1 MVSSEK
7 DPPFH
12 KLWLMVRNWGDVLTQ
27 SNISKKTKSSKGG
40 INKSDYDIDR
50 GFEFILSGGK
60 KKAKPLHI
68 TTLKIGERDM
78 LATSLVFGSFLT
90 LLFLIVGAIG
100 GWVAREYMMNYQ
112 EIPRIHPEMFDSN
125 GNILP
130 DEIVAFS
137 FENNYDTSEEDDND
151 D

>member
-1 MVSSEK
+1 MTQEKGIRSEDVQRQSSS
-7 DPPFH
+7 
-12 KLWLMVRNWGDVLTQ
+12 L
-27 SNISKKTKSSKGG
+27 KKIKSSKLNKPDYE
-40 INKSDYDIDR
+40 INR
-50 GFEFILSGGK
+50 GFEFILTGGK
-60 KKAKPLHI
+60 KKTKPLHI

-112 EIPRIHPEMFDSN
+112 EIPRIHPEMFDGN
-125 GNILP
+125 GNLVP
-130 DEIVAFS
+130 DDIVAFR
-137 FENNYDTSEEDDND
+137 FENNYDNEEDDID

>member
-12 KLWLMVRNWGDVLTQ
+12 KLWLMVRSWGDVLTQ
-27 SNISKKTKSSKGG
+27 SNTSKKTKSSKGG

-50 GFEFILSGGK
+50 GFEFILTGGK
-60 KKAKPLHI
+60 KKTKPLHI

-100 GWVAREYMMNYQ
+100 GWVAREYFMNYQ
-112 EIPRIHPEMFDSN
+112 EIPRIHPEMFDGN

-130 DEIVAFS
+130 DEIVAFR
-137 FENNYDTSEEDDND
+137 FENNYDNDQEEDND

>member
-7 DPPFH
+7 DPPSH
-12 KLWLMVRNWGDVLTQ
+12 KLWLMVRNWVDVLTQ
-27 SNISKKTKSSKGG
+27 SNISKKTKSSKDG

-100 GWVAREYMMNYQ
+100 GWVAREYFMNYQ
-112 EIPRIHPEMFDSN
+112 EIPRIHPEMFDGN

-130 DEIVAFS
+130 DEIVAFR
-137 FENNYDTSEEDDND
+137 FENNYDNDQEEDND

>member
-1 MVSSEK
+1 MTQEKDIKSEDVQRQSSSSE
-7 DPPFH
+7 
-12 KLWLMVRNWGDVLTQ
+12 
-27 SNISKKTKSSKGG
+27 KTKSSKLNKPDYE
-40 INKSDYDIDR
+40 INR
-50 GFEFILSGGK
+50 GFEFILTGGK
-60 KKAKPLHI
+60 KKTKPLHI

-112 EIPRIHPEMFDSN
+112 EIPRIHPEMFDGN
-125 GNILP
+125 GNLVP
-130 DEIVAFS
+130 DEIVAFR
-137 FENNYDTSEEDDND
+137 FENNYDNDEEDID